1 MSRHTTEDPANG
13 DISIADSAE
22 IDRWCVLLGCTAAEL
37 GNAIGVVGYSV
48 ARVREY
54 LAAGKGEPGAGRV
67 S

>member
-1 MSRHTTEDPANG
+1 MSRQTTEDPADG

-37 GNAIGVVGYSV
+37 GNAIGLVGYSA

-54 LAAGKGEPGAGRV
+54 LARGEDEPGAGRV